1 MALYRCLKN
10 NRTGENNIKDY
21 IINKFNTVGNPQTP
35 TVISNRANIIS
46 GGLVE
51 EYISDDVG
59 VTDRENYIVYWYIT
73 FTYKLAIKAG
83 EVYGAVFT
91 DFPEPKTWG
100 RGFSMGATLYSD
112 DNEMLVL
119 YKGDGVL
126 YAQMTCRNA
135 HPINTQ
141 FTFYG
146 MYPTQKIKS

>member
-1 MALYRCLKN
+1 MALYKCLKN
-10 NRTGENNIKDY
+10 GGGANIKDY
-21 IINKFNTVGNPQTP
+21 IINKFNAVGNPQTP
-35 TVISNRANIIS
+35 TIILDRANIVS
-46 GGLVE
+46 GGFVE
-51 EYISDDVG
+51 EYIRNDALMDV
-59 VTDRENYIVYWYIT
+59 TRENYIVYWYIT
-73 FTYKLAIKAG
+73 FTYNLAIKAG

-100 RGFSMGATLYSD
+100 RGFSMGTTLYSD
-112 DNEMLVL
+112 NDDMLVL

-146 MYPTQKIKS
+146 MYPTQKITS